1 MPLIAKATFA
11 AAGHRVVKR
20 GTVVPDDD
28 PIVKGREALFKPVED
43 EVAKKTDE
51 DDEPKKT
58 TRRRVS
64 KKTDEAEAEESE

>member
-11 AAGHRVVKR
+11 AAGHRIVKR

-28 PIVKGREALFKPVED
+28 PVVKGREALFKSVED
-43 EVAKKTDE
+43 EVAKKTE

-58 TRRRVS
+58 TRRRAP
-64 KKTDEAEAEESE
+64 KKTDEAEESE